1 MTTPPPTDAAFEA
14 LLEFVRDER
23 GFDFTGYK
31 RSTLGRRVK
40 RRMAEVGI
48 DDFVAYQTHLE
59 AHPGEFTALFNTIL
73 INVTSFFRDPE
84 AWESLARDFLPRVLE
99 RRSGREP
106 IRVWSAGCA
115 SGEETYTLAMVL
127 AEALGRERFH
137 EQVKIYATDVDEEA
151 LLQARTAAYTERDLE
166 AVPEALRGQ
175 YFEAQGGRWVFR
187 GDLRRGIIFGR
198 HDLVRDAPISHL
210 DLLVSRNALMYFNAE
225 IQARIINRFHFA
237 LDDGGYLFL
246 GKAEMLRAHASLF
259 EAANLKARIF
269 AKAPRGNLRDRLLML
284 GQAGRLENGAE
295 RTTRAVRMREAAL
308 DAQHAAQL
316 VVDADGTLVLANSPA
331 RSLFGLSA
339 ADEGRPLQDLTV
351 SYRPVELRS
360 RIEQARQELRPVLLR
375 NVEYPFIDGEFH
387 SFDVHVAPL
396 LDGGK
401 ALLGVSISFVD
412 TTPYARLE
420 SELQG
425 ANQELETAFE
435 ELQSTNEELETTNE
449 ELQSTIEELETTNEE
464 LQSTNEELET
474 MNEELQSTN
483 EELETINDELYRRTG
498 ELNNT
503 NAYMN
508 SILTSLRAGVA
519 VLDRQLH
526 IRVWNRKAEDLWGLR
541 SDEVEGQAFQNLDI
555 GLPVERLKTP
565 IRVCLE
571 GRSEYEDVAIEAVNR
586 RGRTISCRVSAT
598 PLRGIDREVRGVVL
612 VMEEWLA
619 PVAMPDEAPGAGDA
633 PGGNASAASENASAS
648 GDGSTG
654 GDTSAAGDGS
664 PGAGPGA

>member
-1 MTTPPPTDAAFEA
+1 MTTSPAADAAFES

-31 RSTLGRRVK
+31 RSTLGRRVR
-40 RRMAEVGI
+40 RRMSEVAV
-48 DDFVAYQTHLE
+48 DDYAAYQAFLE

-84 AWESLARDFLPRVLE
+84 AWASLAGDFIPRILA
-99 RRSGREP
+99 RKGAGEP

-127 AEALGRERFH
+127 AEALGRERYH
-137 EQVKIYATDVDEEA
+137 QQVKIYATDVDEEA
-151 LLQARTAAYTERDLE
+151 LLQARNATYGDGDLE
-166 AVPEALRGQ
+166 AVPEPLRAQ

-210 DLLVSRNALMYFNAE
+210 DLLVSRNALMYFNAD
-225 IQARIINRFHFA
+225 IQARIVSRFHFA
-237 LDDGGYLFL
+237 LDQGGYLFL

-259 EAANLKARIF
+259 EPANLKARIF
-269 AKAPRGNLRDRLLML
+269 AKTPRGNLRDRLLML
-284 GQAGRLENGAE
+284 GQAGRAENGVA
-295 RTTRAVRMREAAL
+295 RSTGAMRLRDAAL

-316 VVDADGTLVLANSPA
+316 VVDGDGLLVLANAAA
-331 RSLFGLSA
+331 RTLFGLA
-339 ADEGRPLQDLTV
+339 ASDEGRPLHDLTV

-360 RIEQARQELRPVLLR
+360 RIDQVRQELRPVQLR
-375 NVEYPFIDGEFH
+375 NVEYPFTDGEFH
-387 SFDVHVAPL
+387 SFDVHLSPL
-396 LDGGK
+396 LDG
-401 ALLGVSISFVD
+401 ARVLLGVSITFTD
-412 TTPYARLE
+412 TTPYSRLE

-519 VLDRQLH
+519 VLDRHLA

-541 SDEVEGQAFQNLDI
+541 ADEVDGHAFQNLDI
-555 GLPVERLKTP
+555 GLPVERLKGL
-565 IRVCLE
+565 IRACLD
-571 GRSEYEDVAIEAVNR
+571 GRSEYEDAMIDAVNR
-586 RGRTISCRVSAT
+586 RGRTIHCRVSAT
-598 PLRGIDREVRGVVL
+598 PLRGVDREVRGVVL

-619 PVAMPDEAPGAGDA
+619 PVVLLDEAADADAGPAGDA
-633 PGGNASAASENASAS
+633 APEAGQGESA
-648 GDGSTG
+648 GS
-654 GDTSAAGDGS
+654 S
-664 PGAGPGA
+664 